1 MAGEAITVLFSTYQ
15 PDIKSVHVECFGY
28 ERYVAD
34 SGVFLEE
41 GREENAQGQAV
52 LLEGP
57 TDSGHQDS
65 VELDS
70 RPQVRQ
76 QEEEQRVACEQRQKT
91 RGVVYVFCLVPF
103 LFIHHVCVSMVCT
116 LSVLNRLWIQ
126 SRQGFAGRLLPE
138 GLQSVSECIC
148 VCLLDSSS

>member
-34 SGVFLEE
+34 SGVLLEE

-76 QEEEQRVACEQRQKT
+76 QEEEQRV
-91 RGVVYVFCLVPF
+91 VYVFCLVPC

>member
-34 SGVFLEE
+34 SGVLLEE

-76 QEEEQRVACEQRQKT
+76 QEEEQRVACEQRKET
-91 RGVVYVFCLVPF
+91 FREVTLL
-103 LFIHHVCVSMVCT
+103 LFS
-116 LSVLNRLWIQ
+116 
-126 SRQGFAGRLLPE
+126 
-138 GLQSVSECIC
+138 
-148 VCLLDSSS
+148 VCLLHAQYYIHEVGSVLSPSWNRALFRYGKGAAERLFGKRLWPCS